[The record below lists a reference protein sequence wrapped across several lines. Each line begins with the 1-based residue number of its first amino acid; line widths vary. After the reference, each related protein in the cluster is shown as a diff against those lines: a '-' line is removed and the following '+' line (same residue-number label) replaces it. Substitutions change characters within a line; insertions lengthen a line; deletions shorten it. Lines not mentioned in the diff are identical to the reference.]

1 MTSLEQH
8 LKASRCI
15 HYYWMSFFSVALY
28 FGSCDAKGW
37 VIIQYCII
45 ARCTLS
51 GTVIMQ
57 TDVVI
62 IPTDPNFNYR
72 WWNLAA
78 GLVHSNAP
86 RGFLSDVLI
95 TWHLSESDTVLEK
108 TLTMKIYHIDI
119 DTAALPPVQCVLYA
133 LNANCMEYWGG
144 VSSDKLWCQPEL
156 RWVELG
162 VHLHRNTQILVEKY
176 LSNSLSFADWRKQGR
191 KYSCQVFSC
200 GASAH
205 RLILHLE
212 K

>member
-45 ARCTLS
+45 AQCTLS

-119 DTAALPPVQCVLYA
+119 DTAALPPVQCVLYIYTQ
-133 LNANCMEYWGG
+133 C
-144 VSSDKLWCQPEL
+144 KLYGIL
-156 RWVELG
+156 RWSFLWQTLMSAG
-162 VHLHRNTQILVEKY
+162 AAMSRIRSTFTQKYANT
-176 LSNSLSFADWRKQGR
+176 GR
-191 KYSCQVFSC
+191 KV
-200 GASAH
+200 
-205 RLILHLE
+205 LE
-212 K
+212 